1 MKKILQILIL
11 LTPLSIFGQK
21 TELVIPTG
29 HSGGMWTTHY
39 SQNGKYVLTSD
50 SKTVKI
56 WDASGRLLKTL
67 ESDYDINDMAISSKS
82 DMALVATSFEVK
94 TLSLNTL
101 SFEKSIPKVNKND
114 YFQRLIFDKN
124 GTAFSIM
131 GSGFLYKIVRLNP
144 AMGSMTE
151 VFSFKRPEDKQG
163 IFHIALSIFESQLM
177 IYMTTETIVVNLE
190 TGVEM
195 PKLPFGKRIISFT
208 PDGNLLAV
216 TSATYQITFEWLNA
230 KNFQPIWSQTVVYSR
245 PNADPADNMKMVH
258 FLELGKHFAWN
269 PTNNNLIV
277 ATERQFFNLDSK
289 SRTVTDLGYFNYRR
303 NACLEV
309 AKNGKHFIFGSNN
322 DVDEFSLTANRLS
335 QHFGGTFFSPL
346 TLHSTQTPFL
356 LSSSRNGNLNNF
368 QFARSSFDTRTL
380 MTKNGL
386 LCTSG
391 ISSDGSLGVYH
402 NDHTLYFFEA
412 QKMTR
417 IGQPVKIVG
426 NSANSP
432 ELVFSANGKWLATS
446 EGGLTNIVDVQNGRV
461 VKTLNTG
468 YYSVDAYD
476 RFGAVSDDG
485 KAFVGFT
492 IRKTDGQNGR
502 TVQCFDVNSGTVKW
516 EKAMTACCF
525 RFIKNSSQIFF
536 TVNNEPKT
544 MIVDAQT
551 GAVISEKALPF
562 ARIDHV
568 VVSNDLKKMAFVTS
582 TDFLTIQVW
591 DIDKNENI
599 AKIPIVKAHFRGLID
614 LAFINDGN
622 ALVSVGK
629 EDGTTHI
636 WSVKTGK
643 DLGQLITFED
653 KNEWV
658 FITPD
663 GRFDASA
670 GALKTLYYV
679 KGQEV
684 IPLENLYEQYYTP
697 QLIPRLLAGETFEP
711 VPNIEDISAK
721 PKVKINYQ
729 EGQRNLEV
737 DDDLPTFKNATG
749 VAEITV
755 KATSAG
761 SKIDEIRLFHNGKI
775 VNLATRGLFVTDDA
789 TGNEIKKYTINL
801 LAGQNTFRAV
811 ALNVQRTESNADE
824 IVVIYQNSKQPVN
837 PNTPPP
843 LSITGG
849 IIDLIDKNATLHL
862 VVVGINK
869 YQNPK
874 MSLNYALADA
884 TSFKEAIEKDA
895 KTVLTNVKT
904 YFVTDATANKKGIE
918 DALTEVK
925 KNAKAQD
932 VFVFYYAGHGVI
944 SDKNKE
950 FYLVPT
956 DVADLRNADAALIEK
971 GIPSKLLQ
979 RYAVDI
985 QAQKQ
990 VFILDACQS
999 AGVFEQLM
1007 SADANQQKNLAVVA
1021 RSTGTHWMAASGSQQ
1036 FANEF
1041 ATLGH
1046 GAFTYVLLQA
1056 LTGQAAA
1063 NKMITVNGLK
1073 NYMQTQVPELMKK
1086 YRGTPQYP
1094 ASYGFG
1100 NDFPIG
1106 VVK

>member
-1 MKKILQILIL
+1 MKKIFQLFLI

-21 TELVIPTG
+21 TELIIPTG
-29 HSGGMWTTHY
+29 HSGGMESSHY
-39 SQNGKYVLTSD
+39 SQNGKYVLTAD
-50 SKTVKI
+50 RKTVKI

-67 ESDYDINDMAISSKS
+67 ESDYDINDMAISPKN
-82 DMALVATSFEVK
+82 DIALVATSFEVK

-101 SFEKSIPKVNKND
+101 TFEKSIPKALKND
-114 YFQRLIFDKN
+114 YFKRLIFDKN
-124 GTAFSIM
+124 GTGFAIV
-131 GSGFLYKIVRLNP
+131 GSGFLYKIMRLSP
-144 AMGSMTE
+144 ATGSMTD
-151 VFSFKRPEDKQG
+151 VFSFKRPEDKWG
-163 IFHIALSIFESQLM
+163 IFHTALSIFEQQLM
-177 IYMTTETIVVNLE
+177 IYMTTETLVVNLE

-195 PKLPFGKRIISFT
+195 PKLPVGKRIISFT
-208 PDGNLLAV
+208 PDGNLLAA
-216 TSATYQITFEWLNA
+216 TNATYQITFEWLNA
-230 KNFQPIWSQTVVYSR
+230 KNFQPIWLQTVVYSR
-245 PNADPADNMKMVH
+245 PNVEADNMKMVN

-277 ATERQFFNLDSK
+277 ATEHQFFNLNPK
-289 SRTVTDLGYFNYRR
+289 TRTVTNLGYFNYRK
-303 NACLEV
+303 NECLEV
-309 AKNGKHFIFGSNN
+309 AKNGKHLIFGSGN

-391 ISSDGSLGVYH
+391 VTSDGSLGVFH
-402 NDHTLYFFEA
+402 NDHTLYFFDA

-446 EGGLTNIVDVQNGRV
+446 EGSLTNIVDVQNGRV
-461 VKTLNTG
+461 VKTLTTG

-492 IRKTDGQNGR
+492 IRKTEGQINGR

-516 EKAMTACCF
+516 EKTMTACCF
-525 RFIKNSSQIFF
+525 RFIKNGSQIFF
-536 TVNNEPKT
+536 TINNEPKT
-544 MIVDAQT
+544 MVVDAQT
-551 GAVISEKALPF
+551 GAVVSEKALPF
-562 ARIDHV
+562 TRIDHV

-591 DIDKNENI
+591 DIEKNENI
-599 AKIPIVKAHFRGLID
+599 AKIPIVKAHLRGLVD

-622 ALVSVGK
+622 TLVSVGK
-629 EDGTTHI
+629 EDGTTRL

-643 DLGQLITFED
+643 ELGQLITFED

-679 KGQEV
+679 NGQEV
-684 IPLENLYEQYYTP
+684 IHLENLYEQYYTP
-697 QLIPRLLAGETFEP
+697 QLIPRLLAGETFPP
-711 VPNIEDISAK
+711 VPNIDEINAK
-721 PKVKINYQ
+721 PKVKISY
-729 EGQRNLEV
+729 GAAQRNLEI
-737 DDDLPTFKNATG
+737 DDESPIFQNTTG
-749 VAEITV
+749 VAELTINA
-755 KATSAG
+755 KAG
-761 SKIDEIRLFHNGKI
+761 NDKIDEIRLFHNGKI
-775 VNLATRGLFVTDDA
+775 VNLATRGLIVTDDA
-789 TGNEIKKYTINL
+789 TGNDSKKYTINL
-801 LAGQNTFRAV
+801 LAGQNTFRAI
-811 ALNVQRTESNADE
+811 ALNSQRTESDADE
-824 IVVIYQNSKQPVN
+824 IIVNFDKTNQPMKVN
-837 PNTPPP
+837 PTPA
-843 LSITGG
+843 IGG
-849 IIDLIDKNATLHL
+849 IIDQVDKNATLHL

-884 TSFKEAIEKDA
+884 TSLKEEIEKDG
-895 KTVLTNVKT
+895 KTVLANVKT
-904 YFVTDATANKKGIE
+904 YFITDNAADKNGIVN
-918 DALTEVK
+918 AFAAVQKT
-925 KNAKAQD
+925 AKAQD
-932 VFVFYYAGHGVI
+932 IFVFYYAGHGVI

-956 DVADLRNADAALIEK
+956 DVTDLKNVDASLTEK
-971 GIPSKLLQ
+971 GISSKQLQ
-979 RYAVDI
+979 TYAIDI

-999 AGVFEQLM
+999 AGAFEQLM
-1007 SADANQQKNLAVVA
+1007 SADAKQQKSLAVVA

-1056 LTGQAAA
+1056 LKGQAAT

-1073 NYMQTQVPELMKK
+1073 VFMQAQVPELMKK
-1086 YRGTPQYP
+1086 YGGTPQYP

-1100 NDFPIG
+1100 NDFPVGIL
-1106 VVK
+1106 KN